1 MIARTGVRS
10 ESKVIASGCGVYLG
24 DDENV
29 LDLVVMVVQF
39 FKYAKNT
46 ELYILKEWLLRYV
59 NYISIK
65 RNKEKYATVWR

>member
-1 MIARTGVRS
+1 MFSIGESTGRESRLMIARTGVRS

-46 ELYILKEWLLRYV
+46 GLYILKE
-59 NYISIK
+59 
-65 RNKEKYATVWR
+65 

>member
-1 MIARTGVRS
+1 MFRIGESTGRESRLMIARTGVRS

-46 ELYILKEWLLRYV
+46 GLYILNE
-59 NYISIK
+59 
-65 RNKEKYATVWR
+65 

>member
-46 ELYILKEWLLRYV
+46 ELYILKE
-59 NYISIK
+59 
-65 RNKEKYATVWR
+65 